1 MIGTMA
7 GVVDKVFDLAKYQK
21 SGPGWDVGK
30 LLQVSPFVKMYNSP
44 DFSVRSR
51 QPVGTLQRYL

>member
-1 MIGTMA
+1 MA